1 MNNFEESS
9 LFVYQM
15 DVKDSLHLYMPELL
29 VTQLHSQARF
39 KPEARNTLLWPIGL
53 SFITSAQE

>member
-39 KPEARNTLLWPIGL
+39 KPEARNTLL
-53 SFITSAQE
+53 